1 MDIPEPLDL
10 RSHTIAEDK
19 REALLKLFPEAR
31 TEGGKLDFDLLKR
44 ALGETV
50 DAGRERYGMQWPGKA
65 DCFKAIQAPSMATL
79 RPVPEES
86 VDFENTQNL
95 IIEGD
100 NLQVLK
106 LLQKGYQGKV
116 KMIYIDP
123 PYNTG
128 KDFIYPDNYTEDL
141 RTYLQYTG
149 QVDAEGRKW
158 GSNTDTDGRFH
169 SKWLNMMYPRLYLAR
184 NLLREDGVVFISIDD
199 NELSNAI
206 ALCDELFGE
215 ENCVTIINWKTRG
228 TGGQVKQNAL
238 IDQVEYV
245 LVYAKSM
252 TEVRINKLPNE
263 NAGDTK
269 WRDYRKSGGDW
280 QRRHRPEQFFPFFYD
295 EKNNVLSMDPIP
307 NAVEVIPAD
316 ANGEEGFW
324 ENGKTTARKRLAD
337 GELRCRKVKERWK
350 IEQYE
355 VADVVTNAGNFID
368 ISSLRGGEEMKS
380 LMGRT
385 VFNNP
390 KPTDLLNYL
399 LTLGSDDDSVVLDFF
414 AGSGSTAHAVIL
426 KNLSENGGGNRQF
439 ILTQLPEP
447 IDHEDKD
454 QAEGFAFCKEHNLE
468 PTISSITKER
478 VRRVIKKLE
487 AEQAGKLQLEA
498 KPDLGFRV
506 YKLAES
512 NFKPWDASVREP
524 EALVQ
529 QMQLHVHHVL
539 EGRSEQDLLAEV
551 MLKSGFMLTAP
562 VEEVMLDGVRAYD
575 VNHGELLVCLSDAL
589 THDALKAMAARQP
602 QRAVC
607 LDSGFQGNDQLK
619 ANAVQLF
626 KAKGVVFRTV

>member
-1 MDIPEPLDL
+1 
-10 RSHTIAEDK
+10 
-19 REALLKLFPEAR
+19 
-31 TEGGKLDFDLLKR
+31 
-44 ALGETV
+44 
-50 DAGRERYGMQWPGKA
+50 
-65 DCFKAIQAPSMATL
+65 
-79 RPVPEES
+79 
-86 VDFENTQNL
+86 
-95 IIEGD
+95 
-100 NLQVLK
+100 
-106 LLQKGYQGKV
+106 
-116 KMIYIDP
+116 
-123 PYNTG
+123 
-128 KDFIYPDNYTEDL
+128 
-141 RTYLQYTG
+141 
-149 QVDAEGRKW
+149 
-158 GSNTDTDGRFH
+158 
-169 SKWLNMMYPRLYLAR
+169 
-184 NLLREDGVVFISIDD
+184 
-199 NELSNAI
+199 
-206 ALCDELFGE
+206 
-215 ENCVTIINWKTRG
+215 
-228 TGGQVKQNAL
+228 
-238 IDQVEYV
+238 
-245 LVYAKSM
+245 
-252 TEVRINKLPNE
+252 
-263 NAGDTK
+263 
-269 WRDYRKSGGDW
+269 
-280 QRRHRPEQFFPFFYD
+280 
-295 EKNNVLSMDPIP
+295 
-307 NAVEVIPAD
+307 
-316 ANGEEGFW
+316 
-324 ENGKTTARKRLAD
+324 
-337 GELRCRKVKERWK
+337 
-350 IEQYE
+350 
-355 VADVVTNAGNFID
+355 
-368 ISSLRGGEEMKS
+368 MKS